1 MSGSAT
7 AAPLSL
13 PDRSRVHNRYTH
25 TKGTP
30 LNNAQTTTAGGY
42 DVPVDPM
49 DDMQCECCQ

>member
-49 DDMQCECCQ
+49 DDMQCESCQ